1 MFDSQ
6 NIGGNLYNHLV
17 STTIFAL
24 KMNKLFIWALK
35 IMSKMATGTMDFK
48 DGYLKMKS
56 CKTFESTVHFKSL
69 QKFAM

>member
-24 KMNKLFIWALK
+24 KMNKLFIWDLK
-35 IMSKMATGTMDFK
+35 IMSKMARGTMDFK
-48 DGYLKMKS
+48 YGYLKMNS
-56 CKTFESTVHFKSL
+56 C
-69 QKFAM
+69 